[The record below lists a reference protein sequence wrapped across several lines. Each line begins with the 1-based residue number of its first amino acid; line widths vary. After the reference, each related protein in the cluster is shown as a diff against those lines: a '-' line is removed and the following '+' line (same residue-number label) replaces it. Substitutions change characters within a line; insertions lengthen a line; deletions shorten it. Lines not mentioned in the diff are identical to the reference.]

1 MKTLNIKQ
9 SCRDCIHFNS
19 EKLPTSEDVCSK
31 LGIPPY
37 QKAPRCFQSHPIHF
51 IRAKVDIANLGKE
64 LRHLNHS
71 QLITLANQLGNAAEL
86 LAFGFRFGQPV
97 YFNMS
102 NAAYIDN
109 YYKAYVVGCRNLK
122 TKKGEQPV
130 VMIASSLEFSE
141 NEEGCYENRALL
153 SLSAD
158 SLLTVKEWN
167 EKKAELIA
175 EGRLE
180 QPKPKNGKPTYTQW
194 VAQGKPAPKKDYID
208 YTPPTI
214 DEQTIIGYWDD
225 FEVSDDIELV
235 NHDEVAEQLETPNK
249 HNAKNSGKHT
259 LEYEETVDEEG
270 NVVRTLKGTST
281 VNQPAFI
288 NKFFDDEFLRF

>member
-31 LGIPPY
+31 LGILPY
-37 QKAPRCFQSHPIHF
+37 QKAPRCFQSQPIHF
-51 IRAKVDIANLGKE
+51 IKAKVDIANLGKE

-102 NAAYIDN
+102 NAAYVDN

-122 TKKGEQPV
+122 TKKGEEPV
-130 VMIASSLEFSE
+130 VMVASSLEFAE

-158 SLLTVKEWN
+158 SLLTAKEWK

-180 QPKPKNGKPTYTQW
+180 QPKPKSGKPTYTQW
-194 VAQGKPAPKKDYID
+194 VSQGKPAPKKDYIE
-208 YTPPTI
+208 YNPPLLNEKTVL
-214 DEQTIIGYWDD
+214 GYWDD
-225 FEVSDDIELV
+225 IEVSDGIELV
-235 NHDEVAEQLETPNK
+235 NYDEVAEQLDAPNK
-249 HNAKNSGKHT
+249 LDTKQAGKHV
-259 LEYEETVDEEG
+259 LEYEESVDEDG
-270 NVVRTLKGTST
+270 NVVRTIKGTST
-281 VNQPAFI
+281 VNEPAFI
-288 NKFFDDEFLRF
+288 NKFFDNEFLRC